1 MKIAALYLNQ
11 KNNRIDKVYDY
22 LIPNNLEKE
31 LKLGMRVLVNFGRG
45 NRELEG
51 FVVKIKKINDYE
63 RKLKP
68 IKQLIDQGPVLN
80 KKQIEFCIWMK
91 NYYCN
96 LFYENLAYFVSS
108 LPIIRERLIERSDN
122 TFAINATMQAYFSQK
137 NSINYKKIRR
147 EDREDIAQMIESGHL
162 IEKKTYRVHQENDEK
177 IYYLTNNNLQ
187 KEQRLGLVQKKIMT
201 LLEIRKLKESTLKQL
216 IPQYKKSI
224 APLIKKGLIGEEK
237 IVKNLGKKNH
247 LWDQEIKR
255 QVVLSGSEQALYHHY
270 HERRNKDCFFL
281 CYDQVAKYR
290 ILFKLIQE
298 QIEDEKS
305 VLILFPDINLSYQR
319 LELFIKYFGDRLA
332 IFHHNLKASEQRNIY
347 QSVKNGQTQ
356 VVIGVQ
362 GALFLPFKNLGLI
375 IVDDEHSQS
384 YHSMGSP
391 KFHIPDLVKNYAQ
404 LLNIPYIV
412 TDEIP
417 RIKTWHEVSAGKIG
431 FLKIGS
437 KSELGKLEIID
448 MHQDVLKGNF
458 KMTSHNLTDEINNNL
473 KNKRLSVLLINRTGY
488 SNGIIC
494 RICGKVLKCPNCKV
508 ALKYNAQTNSLS
520 CYYCDYQKTMFQNCP
535 NCGQKELRHLGIG
548 LDQVQKN
555 LRDQFP
561 SAHIVAVQG
570 GLSLSSIKK
579 INEAI
584 KFNKIDILIGTQVL
598 NKHFSFHNIGLAA
611 CLLIDRDLNLGEFD
625 SSEMTYQ
632 IYSQFFKKALKN
644 GADRKSVV

>member
-1 MKIAALYLNQ
+1 M
-11 KNNRIDKVYDY
+11 
-22 LIPNNLEKE
+22 
-31 LKLGMRVLVNFGRG
+31 
-45 NRELEG
+45 
-51 FVVKIKKINDYE
+51 
-63 RKLKP
+63 
-68 IKQLIDQGPVLN
+68 
-80 KKQIEFCIWMK
+80 
-91 NYYCN
+91 
-96 LFYENLAYFVSS
+96 
-108 LPIIRERLIERSDN
+108 
-122 TFAINATMQAYFSQK
+122 
-137 NSINYKKIRR
+137 
-147 EDREDIAQMIESGHL
+147 
-162 IEKKTYRVHQENDEK
+162 
-177 IYYLTNNNLQ
+177 
-187 KEQRLGLVQKKIMT
+187 
-201 LLEIRKLKESTLKQL
+201 
-216 IPQYKKSI
+216 
-224 APLIKKGLIGEEK
+224 
-237 IVKNLGKKNH
+237 
-247 LWDQEIKR
+247 
-255 QVVLSGSEQALYHHY
+255 
-270 HERRNKDCFFL
+270 
-281 CYDQVAKYR
+281 
-290 ILFKLIQE
+290 
-298 QIEDEKS
+298 
-305 VLILFPDINLSYQR
+305 ILFPDINLSYQR
-319 LELFIKYFGDRLA
+319 LELFIKYFGDLLA

-437 KSELGKLEIID
+437 KSQLGKLEIID
-448 MHQDVLKGNF
+448 MHQEMLKGNF

-644 GADRKSVV
+644 GAKGIIQTNEAENDTILSIVENDFEAYYRDEIEFRKILKYPPFYEMVEFTISNQNKDWAENDALRLYLLICDYCKVQIKANRVYVFKANDRGRNKSGKWALQLLLKCETLRTFQKMMDDFIENGEIEKIKSRISFKIKK